1 MKLID
6 VPLQTFNNGSQSSD
20 IILEV
25 NNLYKMSTFKEL
37 GLNDEILKAL
47 TDLGY
52 ETPSEIQEKAVP
64 QVISSTQDLKAFA
77 QTGTGKTAAF
87 SLPVLQNLDA
97 SSKATQAIILSPTR
111 ELAVQIGKNIESF
124 AKYMK
129 GVNVLTVYG
138 GANIQDQI
146 RGLNKGVQIV
156 VGTPGRTVD
165 LIKRRALK
173 LDNVKW
179 LILDE
184 ADEMLNMGFKDEL
197 DQVLEVTPDDKQTLL
212 FSATFPREV
221 ESIARNYM
229 NNPIEI
235 TAGKKNTGS
244 DNVSNEYY
252 VVTERNRYPALKRI
266 CDANP
271 DVYGI
276 VFCRTKRETAQVAEN
291 LIQDGYNADALHGD
305 LSQGQRDGVMQKFR
319 AKSLQILVATDVA
332 ARGLDVNSLTHVINY
347 KLPDQTEAYTHRS
360 GRTGRAGK
368 TGISIALITNKEVG
382 RLRPIERKINKKF
395 EKKEVPTGEVICKN
409 QLFSLIENVKETE
422 VNHDQ
427 IDSYLETIYG
437 SLEGLNREELIQ
449 KFVSVEFNKFL
460 KYYAN
465 SRDLNDAERASSSRD
480 DDRGKSRDDEN
491 MTRFFINLGR
501 KDELNPGKLIGLI
514 NEQDITNNVEIGQI
528 EILDTFSFF
537 ELDKNFTDE
546 TISSFQGAEFNGRS
560 VNVEVTEKKKRAGG
574 GGGRRN
580 DRRGGSEERR
590 GRGRRYEGGGR
601 SDRKEGGRS
610 DRGDSRRRETGS
622 SDRGERRSSDRPD
635 RSDRSS
641 SDRPERSSGFG
652 RRRD

>member
-1 MKLID
+1 
-6 VPLQTFNNGSQSSD
+6 
-20 IILEV
+20 
-25 NNLYKMSTFKEL
+25 MSTFKEL

-64 QVISSTQDLKAFA
+64 QVISSKQDLKAFA

-87 SLPVLQNLDA
+87 SLPILEKLDT

-124 AKYMK
+124 SKYMK

-138 GANIQDQI
+138 GANIEEQI
-146 RGLNKGVQIV
+146 RGLKKGVQIV

-165 LIKRRALK
+165 LIKRGRLK
-173 LDNVKW
+173 LENVQW

-197 DQVLEVTPDDKQTLL
+197 DQVLEVTPENKQTLL

-229 NNPIEI
+229 NDPIEI
-235 TAGKKNTGS
+235 TAGQKNKGS

-276 VFCRTKRETAQVAEN
+276 VFCRTKRETAQVADN

-305 LSQGQRDGVMQKFR
+305 LSQAQRDGVMQKFR
-319 AKSLQILVATDVA
+319 KKSLQILVATDVA
-332 ARGLDVNSLTHVINY
+332 ARGLDVNNLTHVINY
-347 KLPDQTEAYTHRS
+347 KLPDQIEAYTHRS

-368 TGISIALITNKEVG
+368 KGISIALITNKEVG

-395 EKKEVPTGEVICKN
+395 EKKEVPTGEEICKS
-409 QLFSLIENVKETE
+409 QLFSLIHNVKETE
-422 VNHDQ
+422 VNHEQ
-427 IDSYLETIYG
+427 IDTYLESIYA

-460 KYYAN
+460 KYYTN
-465 SRDLNDAERASSSRD
+465 SRDLNDTERGRSD
-480 DDRGKSRDDEN
+480 ERGKSRDDEN

-501 KDELNPGKLIGLI
+501 KDDLNPGKLIGLI
-514 NEQDITNNVEIGQI
+514 NQQEITDNVEIGQI

-546 TISSFQGAEFNGRS
+546 TINSFQGAEFNGRS
-560 VNVEVTEKKKRAGG
+560 VNVEITQKKKRS
-574 GGGRRN
+574 GGGRR

-590 GRGRRYEGGGR
+590 GRGRRYEGGNR
-601 SDRKEGGRS
+601 SERRSSDRRENGGRS
-610 DRGDSRRRETGS
+610 DRNDSRRREGAS
-622 SDRGERRSSDRPD
+622 SDRRRSSDRPD
-635 RSDRSS
+635 RSDRSDRRS
-641 SDRPERSSGFG
+641 SDRPDRSSGFG
-652 RRRD
+652 RKRN

>member
-1 MKLID
+1 
-6 VPLQTFNNGSQSSD
+6 
-20 IILEV
+20 
-25 NNLYKMSTFKEL
+25 MSTFKEL

-87 SLPVLQNLDA
+87 SLPVLQQLDTE
-97 SSKATQAIILSPTR
+97 SKATQAIILSPTR
-111 ELAVQIGKNIESF
+111 ELAVQIGKNIQDFS
-124 AKYMK
+124 KYMK

-173 LDNVKW
+173 LDGVQW

-197 DQVLEVTPDDKQTLL
+197 DQVLEVTPDNKQTLL

-229 NNPIEI
+229 DNPTEI
-235 TAGKKNTGS
+235 SAGAKNRGS
-244 DNVSNEYY
+244 DNVTNEYY

-271 DVYGI
+271 NVYGI
-276 VFCRTKRETAQVAEN
+276 VFCRTKRETAQVADN

-305 LSQGQRDGVMQKFR
+305 LSQAQRDGVMQKFR
-319 AKSLQILVATDVA
+319 KKSLQILVATDVA
-332 ARGLDVNSLTHVINY
+332 ARGLDVNELTHVINY

-360 GRTGRAGK
+360 GRTGRAGNK
-368 TGISIALITNKEVG
+368 GISIALITNKEVG

-395 EKKEVPTGEVICKN
+395 IKKEVPSGEDICKS
-409 QLFSLIENVKETE
+409 QLFSLIENVKDTE
-422 VNHDQ
+422 VNHEQ
-427 IDSYLETIYG
+427 IDTYLDSIYA
-437 SLEGLNREELIQ
+437 SLEGLTREELIQ

-460 KYYAN
+460 KYYTN
-465 SRDLNDAERASSSRD
+465 SRDLNEAERGKSD
-480 DDRGKSRDDEN
+480 ERGKSRDDEN

-501 KDELNPGKLIGLI
+501 KDDLNPGKLIGLI
-514 NEQDITNNVEIGQI
+514 NDQEITDNVEIGQI

-546 TISSFQGAEFNGRS
+546 TISSFEGADFNGRN
-560 VNVEVTEKKKRAGG
+560 VNVEITEKKKRS
-574 GGGRRN
+574 GGGRGRR

-590 GRGRRYEGGGR
+590 GRGRRYEGGNR
-601 SDRKEGGRS
+601 SDRRNSERREGGRS
-610 DRGDSRRRETGS
+610 DRSDSRRREGGS
-622 SDRGERRSSDRPD
+622 DSRSSERRSSDRPD

-641 SDRPERSSGFG
+641 GFG
-652 RRRD
+652 RRRN

>member
-1 MKLID
+1 
-6 VPLQTFNNGSQSSD
+6 
-20 IILEV
+20 
-25 NNLYKMSTFKEL
+25 MSTFKEL

-87 SLPVLQNLDA
+87 SLPVLQQLNANDK
-97 SSKATQAIILSPTR
+97 STQAIILSPTR

-124 AKYMK
+124 SKYMK

-138 GANIQDQI
+138 GANIDEQI
-146 RGLNKGVQIV
+146 RSLRKGVQIV

-165 LIKRRALK
+165 LIKRGRLK
-173 LDNVKW
+173 LENVQW

-197 DQVLEVTPDDKQTLL
+197 DQVLEVTPEDKQTLL

-229 NNPIEI
+229 DNPVEI
-235 TAGKKNTGS
+235 TAGQKNKGS
-244 DNVSNEYY
+244 DNVTNEYY

-305 LSQGQRDGVMQKFR
+305 LSQAQRDGVMQKFR
-319 AKSLQILVATDVA
+319 NKSLQILVATDVA
-332 ARGLDVNSLTHVINY
+332 ARGLDVNNLTHVINY

-360 GRTGRAGK
+360 GRTGRAGNK
-368 TGISIALITNKEVG
+368 GISIALITNKEVG

-395 EKKEVPTGEVICKN
+395 DKKEVPSGEEICKS
-409 QLFSLIENVKETE
+409 QLFSLINNVKETE

-427 IDSYLETIYG
+427 IDTYLESIYS
-437 SLEGLNREELIQ
+437 SLEGLSREDLIQ

-460 KYYAN
+460 KYYTN
-465 SRDLNDAERASSSRD
+465 SRDLNEAERGRA

-501 KDELNPGKLIGLI
+501 KDDLNPGKLIGLI
-514 NEQDITNNVEIGQI
+514 NEQEITDNVEIGQI

-546 TISSFQGAEFNGRS
+546 TISSFEGAEFSGRS
-560 VNVEVTEKKKRAGG
+560 VNVEITQKKKRSG
-574 GGGRRN
+574 GGGRGRR

-590 GRGRRYEGGGR
+590 GRGRRYEGGNR
-601 SDRKEGGRS
+601 SERREGGRS
-610 DRGDSRRRETGS
+610 DRSDSRRRDGGSDRRS
-622 SDRGERRSSDRPD
+622 SDRRGSDRPD
-635 RSDRSS
+635 RSDRS
-641 SDRPERSSGFG
+641 DRSSGFG
-652 RRRD
+652 RRRN

>member
-1 MKLID
+1 
-6 VPLQTFNNGSQSSD
+6 
-20 IILEV
+20 
-25 NNLYKMSTFKEL
+25 MSTFIEL

-52 ETPSEIQEKAVP
+52 EKPSEIQEKAIP
-64 QVISSTQDLKAFA
+64 QVISSTNDLKAFA

-87 SLPVLQNLDA
+87 SLPILQLLETNN
-97 SSKATQAIILSPTR
+97 KNTQAIILSPTR
-111 ELAVQIGKNIESF
+111 ELAVQIGNNIKDFS
-124 AKYMK
+124 KYMK

-138 GANIQDQI
+138 GANIDEQI
-146 RGLNKGVQIV
+146 RGLKKGVQIV

-165 LIKRRALK
+165 LIKRRQLR

-197 DQVLEVTPDDKQTLL
+197 DQVLEVTPEEKQTLL

-229 NNPIEI
+229 TSPIEI
-235 TAGKKNTGS
+235 TAGQKNTGS

-276 VFCRTKRETAQVAEN
+276 VFCRTKRETAQVADN

-305 LSQGQRDGVMQKFR
+305 LSQAQRDGVMQKFR
-319 AKSLQILVATDVA
+319 KKSLQILVATDVA
-332 ARGLDVNSLTHVINY
+332 ARGLDVNNLTHVINY

-360 GRTGRAGK
+360 GRTGRAGNK
-368 TGISIALITNKEVG
+368 GISIALITNKEVG

-395 EKKEVPTGEVICKN
+395 EKKVVPTGEEICKS
-409 QLFSLIENVKETE
+409 QLFSLINNVKETE
-422 VNHDQ
+422 VNQEQ
-427 IDSYLETIYG
+427 IGSYLEGIYA
-437 SLEGLNREELIQ
+437 SLEGLDREELIQ

-460 KYYAN
+460 KYYSN
-465 SRDLNDAERASSSRD
+465 SRDLNDTERASRND
-480 DDRGKSRDDEN
+480 ERGKSRDDEN

-501 KDELNPGKLIGLI
+501 KDDLNPGKLIGLI
-514 NEQDITNNVEIGQI
+514 NEQKITDNVEIGQI

-546 TISSFQGAEFNGRS
+546 TIGAFTDASFNGRN
-560 VNVEVTEKKKRAGG
+560 VNVEITEKKRRSG
-574 GGGRRN
+574 GGGRR
-580 DRRGGSEERR
+580 DRRGGSEDRR
-590 GRGRRYEGGGR
+590 GRGRRFEGNGR
-601 SDRKEGGRS
+601 SDRREGGRS
-610 DRGDSRRRETGS
+610 DRSDSRRREGGSDRRSSDRRSS
-622 SDRGERRSSDRPD
+622 SDRGDRRSSDRPD

-641 SDRPERSSGFG
+641 GFG